1 MPLSVWRAL
10 VYLFTD
16 YGLDDYVWLVDG
28 AINAMTLDHVCI
40 FRVYFNLP
48 MPKGT
53 AMPIDIS
60 RLYNILR
67 RFSSRRGF
75 LSYRFLNGS
84 VEVSTVSD
92 NNRFKTAFSRDYGS
106 PNSIPV
112 PDLRLA
118 NMLRIQARELGRG

>member
-1 MPLSVWRAL
+1 MGEGLEPSVEAGAEAPAVNPVSLDMPLSVWRVL

-28 AINAMTLDHVCI
+28 AIDAMTLDHVCF

-84 VEVSTVSD
+84 V
-92 NNRFKTAFSRDYGS
+92 
-106 PNSIPV
+106 
-112 PDLRLA
+112 
-118 NMLRIQARELGRG
+118 